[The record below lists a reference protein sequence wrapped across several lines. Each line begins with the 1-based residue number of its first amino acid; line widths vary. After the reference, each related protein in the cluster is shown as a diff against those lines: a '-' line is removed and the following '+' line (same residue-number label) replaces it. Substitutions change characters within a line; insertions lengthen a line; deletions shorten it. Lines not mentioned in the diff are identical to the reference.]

1 MIKGSLKDVSL
12 PGLLQFLGNEGH
24 KSYRLKVERGSA
36 YGDLVILEGYLIAAN
51 YGLLSGEDAVCE
63 FMTWEDGAFYIDR
76 LSPRFQ
82 STIEKNMNLKLI
94 QISLFSDH
102 ASFLL
107 ENNIG
112 LNTVIRPSR
121 LFGTPEWQ
129 ESSKLQP
136 LQREDFLILGWL
148 SGGRTMRQSMREF
161 AFDLV
166 QCTSILYR
174 LILTRSVEV
183 VRASGSQEIPGA
195 PGENFDDNAAQLIS
209 QEIYASHEPLQKP
222 QTAAPMPAVTPHPMP
237 ASPPETTVVTS
248 AGAPDQ
254 AAVTPKPLA
263 APEKTTVADSKVTAE
278 KAPVTVAVSQG
289 DAVSPMQRTTV
300 LPIISIDIERLMKAG
315 FSITEF
321 GFLALKNPSLDGE
334 IRKLL
339 LKVEAGDIL
348 ESVVES
354 SSRAPSAVLSTY
366 KYCLDRGYI
375 SNPDPVLHM
384 TADLLLGRVEL
395 DQYLLQRRRVTGEE
409 LRDLTEAARSSGVK
423 LTQML
428 VGKGFLSQED
438 LDNVTREQLRF
449 AMR

>member
-36 YGDLVILEGYLIAAN
+36 FGDLSILDGYLISAN
-51 YGLLSGEDAVCE
+51 YGLLGGEDAVCE
-63 FMTWEDGAFYIDR
+63 FMTWEDGAFYIEQM
-76 LSPRFQ
+76 SPRFET
-82 STIEKNMNLKLI
+82 TIERNMNLKLH
-94 QISLFSDH
+94 QVYSFSDQ

-107 ENNIG
+107 ENKIG
-112 LNTVIRPSR
+112 LNTVVRPSR

-183 VRASGSQEIPGA
+183 VRVAGSQEITHL
-195 PGENFDDNAAQLIS
+195 PGESYRSAGAQPRVS
-209 QEIYASHEPLQKP
+209 QEIYREESHLPPVSPPP
-222 QTAAPMPAVTPHPMP
+222 QPTTTTQPAAGATAAESKRQPGQPAQP
-237 ASPPETTVVTS
+237 AAAQAESPLLT
-248 AGAPDQ
+248 
-254 AAVTPKPLA
+254 
-263 APEKTTVADSKVTAE
+263 
-278 KAPVTVAVSQG
+278 
-289 DAVSPMQRTTV
+289 QRTTV
-300 LPIISIDIERLMKAG
+300 LPIISIDIERLMKAT
-315 FSITEF
+315 FTITEF
-321 GFLALKNPSLDGE
+321 GFLALKNPALDDQ
-334 IRKLL
+334 IRQVL
-339 LKVEAGDIL
+339 LKVEAEQSL
-348 ESVVES
+348 EVVVQA
-354 SSRAPSAVLSTY
+354 APRSPAATLSTY
-366 KYCLDRGYI
+366 RYCLDRGYI
-375 SNPDPVLHM
+375 TNPDPVLQI
-384 TADLLLGRVEL
+384 TADLLLIRMEL

-409 LRDLTEAARSSGVK
+409 LRDLSDAARADGIK

-428 VGKGFLSQED
+428 ILNGFLSQED
-438 LDNVTREQLRF
+438 LDNVNREQQRF

>member
-12 PGLLQFLGNEGH
+12 PGLLQFLGNEGN
-24 KSYRLKVERGSA
+24 KSFRLKVERGSA
-36 YGDLVILEGYLIAAN
+36 YGDLILLDGQLIAAN

-63 FMTWEDGAFYIDR
+63 FMTWDDGIFYVER

-82 STIEKNMNLKLI
+82 STIERNMTLRLN
-94 QISLFSDH
+94 QVSSFSDH
-102 ASFLL
+102 ASFLV

-121 LFGTPEWQ
+121 LFGTSEWQ

-166 QCTSILYR
+166 QCTGILYR

-195 PGENFDDNAAQLIS
+195 AGDTYREESARARIS
-209 QEIYASHEPLQKP
+209 QEILMDEPPIPPVIPPPVVVEVPAALEAPPPVVSSPVQP
-222 QTAAPMPAVTPHPMP
+222 QVQ
-237 ASPPETTVVTS
+237 S
-248 AGAPDQ
+248 A
-254 AAVTPKPLA
+254 
-263 APEKTTVADSKVTAE
+263 
-278 KAPVTVAVSQG
+278 VAVSPA
-289 DAVSPMQRTTV
+289 DSVSPTQRTTV
-300 LPIISIDIERLMKAG
+300 LPIISIDVERLMKAT

-321 GFLALKNPSLDGE
+321 GFLALKNPSLDE
-334 IRKLL
+334 QIRQLL
-339 LKVEAGDIL
+339 LKVEAGLNI
-348 ESVVES
+348 ETVVEES
-354 SSRAPSAVLSTY
+354 TRSPSALLSTY
-366 KYCLDRGYI
+366 RYCLDRGYI
-375 SNPDPVLHM
+375 INPDPVLQM

-409 LRDLTEAARSSGVK
+409 LRDLSEAARSEGVK
-423 LTQML
+423 LNQML
-428 VGKGFLSQED
+428 VLKGFLSKED

>member
-12 PGLLQFLGNEGH
+12 PGLLQFLGNEGN
-24 KSYRLKVERGSA
+24 KSFRLKVERGSA
-36 YGDLVILEGYLIAAN
+36 YGDLILLDGYLIAAN

-63 FMTWEDGAFYIDR
+63 FMTWDDGIFYVER

-82 STIEKNMNLKLI
+82 STIEKNMNLKLS
-94 QISLFSDH
+94 QVSFFSDH
-102 ASFLL
+102 ASFLV

-112 LNTVIRPSR
+112 LNTMIRPSR

-166 QCTSILYR
+166 QCTGILYR

-195 PGENFDDNAAQLIS
+195 AGDSYREESTRARIS
-209 QEIYASHEPLQKP
+209 QEILLAEPP
-222 QTAAPMPAVTPHPMP
+222 I
-237 ASPPETTVVTS
+237 SPVVPPPPSVETSLVDTL
-248 AGAPDQ
+248 P
-254 AAVTPKPLA
+254 
-263 APEKTTVADSKVTAE
+263 
-278 KAPVTVAVSQG
+278 VAVSALAQPVTQSSAAVG
-289 DAVSPMQRTTV
+289 QAESVSPTQRTTV
-300 LPIISIDIERLMKAG
+300 LPIISIDVERLMKAT

-321 GFLALKNPSLDGE
+321 GFLALKNPALDE
-334 IRKLL
+334 QIRQLL
-339 LKVEAGDIL
+339 LKVEAGQCI
-348 ESVVES
+348 EAVVEES
-354 SSRAPSAVLSTY
+354 TRSPSALLSTY
-366 KYCLDRGYI
+366 RYCLDRGYI
-375 SNPDPVLHM
+375 INPDPVLQM

-409 LRDLTEAARSSGVK
+409 LRDLSEAARSEGVK
-423 LTQML
+423 LNQML
-428 VGKGFLSQED
+428 VLKGFLSKED